1 MIFEEENILTDWMDE
16 RYEIRIFEVMRREAA
31 EQKLFIMDE

>member
-16 RYEIRIFEVMRREAA
+16 RYEIRIFEAMRREAA